1 MVQETFLQAFWKIS
15 GFRGRSSFYTWLYR
29 IALNLCYRRLRQ
41 KRREIPGLEPAGS
54 NPEPERL
61 RDLPAEPVDPSA
73 SPREQADLQERVRL
87 VRRALARLPEPEFQI
102 LLLREMEGFSY
113 DELAHLLGLPK
124 GTVMSRLHRARL
136 SLARQ
141 LTQLGILA

>member
-15 GFRGRSSFYTWLYR
+15 GFRGSSSFYTWLYR
-29 IALNLCYRRLRQ
+29 INLNLCYRRLNQ
-41 KRREIPGLEPAGS
+41 KREEAARVEPNRSGTEGEILPVEPA
-54 NPEPERL
+54 
-61 RDLPAEPVDPSA
+61 DPSA
-73 SPREQADLQERVRL
+73 SPRDQADLQERVGL

-113 DELAHLLGLPK
+113 DELAHLLDIPK

-136 SLARQ
+136 SLGKQ